1 MDGKVGKRTVVLEHL
16 VHGGERCIALNC
28 PYDAELI
35 AAAKKAGAKWSATHK
50 CWYTSNGP
58 EALKAIFAAYKGV
71 AWVEMN
77 GLRKKP
83 EPARALQPHSLQK
96 GQQQPV
102 GTKRGPR
109 TTETADTG
117 RKGTPSL
124 SPGQREALAAMQRKL
139 EIARYSP
146 NTIETYLNAT
156 KLFFLH
162 FPEQLPQDI
171 STADIEAYQHEL
183 ATTRKVSNSYLNQ
196 VVNAVRY
203 YYKDVMGDAYRVKFI
218 ERPRGERKLPKVLS
232 EQEVA
237 AILKAPTNLKHRCI
251 LMLIYSAGLRLGEL
265 IALERTDIIPERKQ
279 VLIRGGKG
287 GKDRVSLLSERL
299 LKLLDEYLVAYTPR
313 HFLFEGPNDARYSD
327 TSVQQIFKHAK
338 QKAGITSPATVHT
351 LRHSFATHLLENG
364 TDLRYIQTL
373 LGHSSSKTTE
383 IYTHVSTKA
392 IGKIRSPLDNLDL

>member
-1 MDGKVGKRTVVLEHL
+1 METVSAIPVVRLEALYKDGVKRV
-16 VHGGERCIALNC
+16 ALHFAYNK
-28 PYDAELI
+28 ELI
-35 AAAKKAGAKWSATHK
+35 ALAKEAGGTWSNTHRCWHVADGGASLKRVFAVFKGHATIDRDTFFSKQPPKPAAPKQAHTKAAAKPKPTPAEL
-50 CWYTSNGP
+50 GP
-58 EALKAIFAAYKGV
+58 TQQDAL
-71 AWVEMN
+71 N
-77 GLRKKP
+77 
-83 EPARALQPHSLQK
+83 
-96 GQQQPV
+96 
-102 GTKRGPR
+102 
-109 TTETADTG
+109 
-117 RKGTPSL
+117 
-124 SPGQREALAAMQRKL
+124 AMQRKL
-139 EIARYSP
+139 EVARYSP
-146 NTIETYLNAT
+146 NTIDTYLNAT
-156 KLFFLH
+156 KHFFLH
-162 FPEQLPQDI
+162 FPQKHPKDI
-171 STADIEAYQHEL
+171 RAEDIEAYQHEL
-183 ATTRKVSNSYLNQ
+183 ATVRKVSNSYLNQ

-203 YYKDVMGDAYRVKFI
+203 YYKDVLGDAYRVKFI

-279 VLIRGGKG
+279 VLIRDGKG

-299 LKLLDEYLVAYTPR
+299 LTLLQEYLKTYEPR
-313 HFLFEGPNDARYSD
+313 HYLFEGPQGAKYSD
-327 TSVQQIFKHAK
+327 TSVQQVFKQAK
-338 QKAGITSPATVHT
+338 KKAGITAPATVHT